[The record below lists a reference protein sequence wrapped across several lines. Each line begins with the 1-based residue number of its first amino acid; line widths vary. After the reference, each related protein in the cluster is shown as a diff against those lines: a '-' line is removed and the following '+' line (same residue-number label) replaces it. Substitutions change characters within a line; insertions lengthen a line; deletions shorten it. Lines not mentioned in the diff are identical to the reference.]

1 MPVAPLELRAAPV
14 VGLLKLRREIRMR
27 NFNLFAATALIAFA
41 GALAVAQKPAATKR
55 QPIPSSPSTGQNNQ
69 QFGFTQVSE
78 LRATP
83 NSIPFLANN
92 PGSGIPGGSVAT
104 INWEITQGRNGQTW
118 TLMVGASSPITSGCT
133 TVPVSAI
140 SLRCVSASVSSGGQA
155 SAGCNISNLSTLPGT
170 LPGLPVAS
178 GNEGNSSS
186 HNYTVVL
193 SYQLT
198 DSWRYIANTC
208 PISVSYTV
216 LTQ

>member
-1 MPVAPLELRAAPV
+1 MPVALLGLRATPTA
-14 VGLLKLRREIRMR
+14 GLPKLRRETRMR
-27 NFNLFAATALIAFA
+27 KSTLFAATALIALA
-41 GALAVAQKPAATKR
+41 GALAVAQKPATTKH
-55 QPIPSSPSTGQNNQ
+55 QPIPSSPSAGQINQ

-83 NSIPFLANN
+83 NSIPFLANS

-140 SLRCVSASVSSGGQA
+140 SLRCVSASVSGGGQA
-155 SAGCNISNLSTLPGT
+155 SAGCNLSNLSTLPST

-178 GNEGNSSS
+178 GNEGNASS